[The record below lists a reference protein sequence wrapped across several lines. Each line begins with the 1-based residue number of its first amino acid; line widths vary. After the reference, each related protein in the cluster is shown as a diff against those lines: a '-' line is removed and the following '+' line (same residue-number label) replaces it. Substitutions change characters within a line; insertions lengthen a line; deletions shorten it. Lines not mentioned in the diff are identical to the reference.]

1 MEPFF
6 YVHGAIRV
14 EYRVRTRT
22 LLKDVGAIETEE
34 QQVGGNGALCAL
46 ALARLGARVRLS
58 GNALGDDSHGRFLRS
73 HLQTANLEADLTLS
87 AGVVTPYA
95 ILLRSEKGDT
105 RTLLS
110 PQALSPQALALVLP
124 PVQSE
129 NARVLDLSLPMKLL
143 DADGQS
149 QSYSALLDVLRSTL
163 RAWLEVARPD
173 DSSGERE
180 AQIERWVEQ
189 YDQGFGPL
197 PF

>member
-1 MEPFF
+1 MKPHFHI
-6 YVHGAIRV
+6 HGAIRV
-14 EYRVRTRT
+14 EYRVRTRA
-22 LLKDVGAIETEE
+22 LLKDVAAIETEE

-73 HLQTANLEADLTLS
+73 HLQTANLEADLTLN

-110 PQALSPQALALVLP
+110 PQARALVLP

-129 NARVLDLSLPMKLL
+129 NARVLDLSLQMKLL

-149 QSYSALLDVLRSTL
+149 QSYSALLDALRSTL